1 MGKRDWLFLAAC
13 LVVVVG
19 VISSLWRR
27 ERVAPPREGTPAV
40 ASDPGYQA
48 TLQRVNAEFRERWAG
63 AGLETAPGADP
74 LTLARRLSLALTG
87 AVPSLE
93 EIRVLEKIP
102 DERQLDWW
110 LSHLLEDRRSADY
123 IAERLARAYVGTDMG
138 PFLVYRRRRFV
149 SWLGDRLHRQDLAY
163 DALVRKLLTEEG
175 LWTDAPAVNFV
186 TATSDPNQD
195 NKPDP
200 IKLANRTSRA
210 FLGMRIDCLQCH
222 DDRLDK
228 IELGDP
234 QAPRLGEQRDFHQLA
249 AFFGDVGNSIA
260 GIRDRPAA
268 NGYQYKFL
276 GEEDT
281 ERVSAKVPYLPKF
294 DFVSVAPSS
303 TQPATP
309 PQPATSAQPATSVQ
323 PATSAQPATPANK
336 GRGPK
341 LRGAAPSS
349 DLRAQLA
356 DWVTH
361 PDNRPFARAAVN
373 RFWALVFGRPLVEPI
388 DDIPL
393 VGPFPPG
400 LEALSED
407 FIRHG
412 YDVRRLIR
420 LMASTDAFRRDSRA
434 EFAITADHE
443 RAWSV
448 FPLTRLRPEQ
458 VAGAVI
464 QSSSLATIDGDAH
477 IFRKLMKFGQTNEF
491 VQRYGDTGED
501 EFADRG
507 GTIPQR
513 LLLMNGELVKERTKE
528 DPVFNAATRI
538 ALLASDASRAVEVAY
553 LTVLTRRPSP
563 EEWKHFT
570 DRLEPT
576 RGNARVAA
584 LEDLCWTLINSTEF
598 SWNH

>member
-13 LVVVVG
+13 LAVIVG
-19 VISSLWRR
+19 VASSLWRR
-27 ERVAPPREGTPAV
+27 ERVAPPRAGTPAV
-40 ASDPGYQA
+40 TRDPSFQA
-48 TLQRVNAEFRERWAG
+48 TLERVNAEFREQWAA
-63 AGLETAPGADP
+63 AGLETAPTAEP
-74 LTLARRLSLALTG
+74 LTLARRLSLSLTG

-93 EIRVLEKIP
+93 EIRVLEKVS
-102 DERQLDWW
+102 DDRQLEWW

-123 IAERLARAYVGTDMG
+123 VAERLARAYVGTDMG

-222 DDRLDK
+222 DDRLEK
-228 IELGDP
+228 IHLGDP
-234 QAPRLGEQRDFHQLA
+234 QAPRTGEQRDFHQLA

-260 GIRDRPAA
+260 GIRDRPKA

-276 GEEDT
+276 GAENE
-281 ERVSAKVPYLPKF
+281 ERVPAKVPFLPKF
-294 DFVSVAPSS
+294 EFVSVA
-303 TQPATP
+303 
-309 PQPATSAQPATSVQ
+309 
-323 PATSAQPATPANK
+323 
-336 GRGPK
+336 
-341 LRGAAPSS
+341 AAPTDATAPVNPAAFGNPAASGNPAQS
-349 DLRAQLA
+349 RNKVRAGRSANSELREQLA

-393 VGPFPPG
+393 TGPFPPG
-400 LEALSED
+400 LETLADD
-407 FIRHG
+407 FIHHG

-420 LMASTDAFRRDSRA
+420 LMASTDAFQRDSRA
-434 EFAITADHE
+434 EFEVTAAHE

-464 QSSSLATIDGDAH
+464 QSSSLSTIDGDAH
-477 IFRKLMKFGQTNEF
+477 IVRKLMKFGQTNEF

-513 LLLMNGELVKERTKE
+513 LLLMNGELVRERTKE
-528 DPVFNAATRI
+528 DLVMNAATRI
-538 ALLASDASRAVEVAY
+538 AVLASDASRAVEVAY
-553 LTVLTRRPSP
+553 LTVLTRRPSD

-570 DRLEPT
+570 ARIEPT

>member
-13 LVVVVG
+13 LAVLIG
-19 VISSLWRR
+19 VAGSLWRR
-27 ERVAPPREGTPAV
+27 ERVAAPREGAAAV
-40 ASDPGYQA
+40 TGDPSFQA
-48 TLQRVNAEFRERWAG
+48 TLQRVNAEFREQWAG
-63 AGLETAPGADP
+63 VGLETAPTAEP

-93 EIRVLEKIP
+93 EIRVLEKVP
-102 DERQLDWW
+102 DDRRLDWW

-175 LWTDAPAVNFV
+175 LWTDSPAVNFV
-186 TATSDPNQD
+186 TTTSDPNQD

-200 IKLANRTSRA
+200 VKLANRTSRA

-222 DDRLDK
+222 DDRLEK
-228 IELGDP
+228 IQLGDP

-249 AFFGDVGNSIA
+249 AFFSDVGNSIA

-268 NGYQYKFL
+268 KGYQYQFL
-276 GEEDT
+276 GGQQE
-281 ERVSAKVPYLPKF
+281 ERVAAKVPFLPEF
-294 DFVSVAPSS
+294 NRLDLSTAP
-303 TQPATP
+303 
-309 PQPATSAQPATSVQ
+309 AQPAVLKPDRKTPTSD
-323 PATSAQPATPANK
+323 
-336 GRGPK
+336 G
-341 LRGAAPSS
+341 
-349 DLRAQLA
+349 DLREQLA
-356 DWVTH
+356 AWVTH

-393 VGPFPPG
+393 TGPFPPA
-400 LEALSED
+400 LETLADD

-412 YDVRRLIR
+412 YNVRRLIR
-420 LMASTDAFRRDSRA
+420 LLAATEAFQRDSRA
-434 EFAITADHE
+434 DFEITSDHE
-443 RAWSV
+443 RHWAV

-477 IFRKLMKFGQTNEF
+477 ILRKLMKFGQTNEF

-528 DPVFNAATRI
+528 DPFFNAATRI
-538 ALLASDASRAVEVAY
+538 AVLASDASRAVEVAY
-553 LTVLTRRPSP
+553 LTVLTRRPSN

-570 DRLEPT
+570 DRIEPT
-576 RGNARVAA
+576 RGNARIAA
-584 LEDLCWTLINSTEF
+584 LEDLCWILINSTEF

>member
-1 MGKRDWLFLAAC
+1 MGKRDWIFLAAC
-13 LVVVVG
+13 LAVVAGVVG
-19 VISSLWRR
+19 SLWRR
-27 ERVAPPREGTPAV
+27 ERVAPPREGVAV
-40 ASDPGYQA
+40 VSGDPSFQA
-48 TLQRVNAEFRERWAG
+48 TLRKVNAEFHERWAG
-63 AGLETAPGADP
+63 AGLETAPAADP
-74 LTLARRLSLALTG
+74 LTIARRLSLALTG

-93 EIRVLEKIP
+93 EIRVLEKVP
-102 DERQLDWW
+102 DDRQLDWW

-149 SWLGDRLHRQDLAY
+149 SWLGDRLQRQDLAY

-175 LWTDAPAVNFV
+175 LWTDSPAVNFV
-186 TATSDPNQD
+186 TATSDPNKD
-195 NKPDP
+195 NRPDP

-222 DDRLDK
+222 DDRLEK
-228 IELGDP
+228 IHLGDP
-234 QAPRLGEQRDFHQLA
+234 QSPRIGEQRDFHQLA
-249 AFFGDVGNSIA
+249 AFFSDVGNSIA

-268 NGYQYKFL
+268 SGYQYKFL
-276 GEEDT
+276 GEADE
-281 ERVSAKVPYLPKF
+281 ERVAAKVPFLPN
-294 DFVSVAPSS
+294 PSPS
-303 TQPATP
+303 GTKR
-309 PQPATSAQPATSVQ
+309 S
-323 PATSAQPATPANK
+323 
-336 GRGPK
+336 GRDK
-341 LRGAAPSS
+341 AAEVGG
-349 DLRAQLA
+349 DLREQLA
-356 DWVTH
+356 AWVTH

-373 RFWALVFGRPLVEPI
+373 RFWALVFGRSLVEPI

-393 VGPFPPG
+393 TGPFPPA
-400 LEALSED
+400 LETLTDD
-407 FIRHG
+407 FIQHG
-412 YDVRRLIR
+412 YNVRRLIR
-420 LMASTDAFRRDSRA
+420 LMASTDAFKRDSRA
-434 EFAITADHE
+434 AFEITAEHE
-443 RAWSV
+443 QAWAV

-477 IFRKLMKFGQTNEF
+477 ILQKLMKFGQTNEF

-501 EFADRG
+501 EFLDRG

-528 DPVFNAATRI
+528 NPVLNAATHI
-538 ALLASDASRAVEVAY
+538 AMLASDSSKAVEVAY
-553 LTVLTRRPSP
+553 LTVLTRRPSD

-570 DRLEPT
+570 ARIEPT